1 MCCNMVS
8 FLYSLSVCA
17 SIELLLVLFDSF
29 APLCTFIHDSIW
41 KCWLFRVHFKISRYS
56 FSSLGFGYCPLS
68 RAPSSAYWIW
78 WMRSCNLYIYFFLL
92 CLFVHYIRFS
102 LVFGLDRDSIPFCVN
117 VLVGYI
123 WFSSLH
129 VTPLFWTILLNGL
142 AFFLSALSLCVYRR
156 CTSKKRPFE
165 CANVLNF
172 GILLNTIGFYLL
184 TAFYSMH
191 TVRERAQENKAKTDF
206 VLAGLL
212 GWR

>member
-1 MCCNMVS
+1 MVS

-41 KCWLFRVHFKISRYS
+41 KCWLFRIHFKISRYS

-78 WMRSCNLYIYFFLL
+78 WMRSCNLYIHFFS
-92 CLFVHYIRFS
+92 LFVCTLHSVQFGFRFGS
-102 LVFGLDRDSIPFCVN
+102 RLNSFCVN

-142 AFFLSALSLCVYRR
+142 AFSFCSFSLCVSAEHEY
-156 CTSKKRPFE
+156 KKSPFE